1 MRRQLSSS
9 GPMTGQERKQQ
20 RMIRN
25 RESASNSR
33 RKKKE
38 YLNTLEETIR
48 FVEFLQQFNLYY
60 EC

>member
-1 MRRQLSSS
+1 
-9 GPMTGQERKQQ
+9 MTGQERKQQ

-38 YLNTLEETIR
+38 YLNRLEETIR
-48 FVEFLQQFNLYY
+48 FVEF
-60 EC
+60 